1 MSAQSTARRI
11 LRDAARTAT
20 LGDLWI
26 ATDEED
32 LEAPDPAGS
41 PDLYD
46 EDGIYTLV
54 YLWVDTTSRVADL
67 SVRWVLADGSGL
79 YQAADELDV
88 DGAGYGDVSLRY
100 VGGVSRAARARLA
113 AIVEVALR
121 ERGYDPAAYSIG
133 GDPR

>member
-32 LEAPDPAGS
+32 LEAPDPEGNL
-41 PDLYD
+41 DLYD
-46 EDGIYTLV
+46 DGLYNLV
-54 YLWVDTTSRVADL
+54 YLWVDTYAHTADL
-67 SVRWVLADGSGL
+67 SVRWVLADGSDL
-79 YQAADELDV
+79 YQAADEVDV
-88 DGAGYGDVSLRY
+88 DGAGYGDVSIRH

-113 AIVEVALR
+113 AIIEVALR
-121 ERGYDPAAYSIG
+121 MRGYDPDKFSIG